1 MKRNLK
7 ALFIR
12 IPCVLSI
19 TACSTAVLAQTNDEL
34 VLQYINDVCSRAA
47 PNTPLE
53 QACLAT
59 QGPGP
64 HVGNAGSI
72 GALGTT
78 SAGVAYLSQ
87 RATERKEK
95 KEQQEE
101 KKKPSG
107 GGASADFQLGKLGV
121 FANLAYMDGTRDTT
135 VKENGFDITQYGLTA
150 GSDYRY
156 NDKLFSGAA
165 LNINKSENTLSNNA
179 GNLDSKNFSLTI
191 FGNYFLKDN
200 LAVDGYVSAATFSY
214 DSTRHIVLGPLVADA
229 SANYNAQQFGAGT
242 AGTYSYYIK
251 SLTLSGV
258 AKLDYN
264 TTDIDAYDEND
275 GGGFNFSYQKQTIES
290 FTAKLGI
297 QAGYALSMPWGVLQ
311 PQARLHYVHEFSND
325 SRTINSTLVLAQ
337 QEAPLA
343 LTTDAPDRNYF
354 LGAVGAST
362 VMPNGLQTFLDLEF
376 LSGHS
381 YLSTWTATL
390 GVRWEL

>member
-150 GSDYRY
+150 GSDGP
-156 NDKLFSGAA
+156 SG
-165 LNINKSENTLSNNA
+165 
-179 GNLDSKNFSLTI
+179 FRI
-191 FGNYFLKDN
+191 FGFTRGGAQYQQIRKHVKQQRRQSGFQELFFNNIRQLFLK
-200 LAVDGYVSAATFSY
+200 
-214 DSTRHIVLGPLVADA
+214 R
-229 SANYNAQQFGAGT
+229 Q
-242 AGTYSYYIK
+242 
-251 SLTLSGV
+251 SGCRR
-258 AKLDYN
+258 LCERG
-264 TTDIDAYDEND
+264 DI
-275 GGGFNFSYQKQTIES
+275 
-290 FTAKLGI
+290 
-297 QAGYALSMPWGVLQ
+297 
-311 PQARLHYVHEFSND
+311 
-325 SRTINSTLVLAQ
+325 
-337 QEAPLA
+337 
-343 LTTDAPDRNYF
+343 F
-354 LGAVGAST
+354 L
-362 VMPNGLQTFLDLEF
+362 
-376 LSGHS
+376 
-381 YLSTWTATL
+381 
-390 GVRWEL
+390 